1 MRRSRFTEEQM
12 LAILAEGGAGGH
24 IRGLCRRHGITQTT
38 YYRWKAQFGETKAP
52 ELARL
57 RRLEEE
63 NRRLKQIVAE
73 QALNLDVLKDALG
86 KEW

>member
-1 MRRSRFTEEQM
+1 MRRSRFTEEQI
-12 LAILAEGGAGGH
+12 LAILAEGAGGH
-24 IRGLCRRHGITQTT
+24 IRGLCRRHGIAPIT
-38 YYRWKAQFGETKAP
+38 YYRWKAQFGETKPA